1 MVFEKEKRIVMN
13 LIFLLSFAVYLITLC
28 PTVYV
33 GDSGEF
39 TTAAYTLGITHP
51 PGYPLYVLLGKIF
64 TLIIPFGNIAYRI
77 NLMSAFFGALSC
89 GIVYLIVRSPK
100 PEALIQTTRH
110 KTLDIGHWNAFFSTL
125 SLTFSNSL
133 C

>member
-1 MVFEKEKRIVMN
+1 MVFEKEKRFIMSIVF
-13 LIFLLSFAVYLITLC
+13 LISLGFYLLTLC

-51 PGYPLYVLLGKIF
+51 PGYPLYVLFGKIF
-64 TLIIPFGNIAYRI
+64 TLIIPFGNIAYRV

-89 GIVYLIVRSPK
+89 VIVYLIVNWIGTQEQRDGRTES
-100 PEALIQTTRH
+100 
-110 KTLDIGHWNAFFSTL
+110 KTSVSLLASL
-125 SLTFSNSL
+125 S
-133 C
+133 

>member
-1 MVFEKEKRIVMN
+1 MS

-51 PGYPLYVLLGKIF
+51 PGYPLYVLFGKIF
-64 TLIIPFGNIAYRI
+64 TLIIPFGNIAYRV

-89 GIVYLIVRSPK
+89 GIVYLVVKRISGLADK
-100 PEALIQTTRH
+100 EKQTRTHLPAYLLTRFI
-110 KTLDIGHWNAFFSTL
+110 TGFLQNFLVAISSCGSVL
-125 SLTFSNSL
+125 P
-133 C
+133 